1 MIILKTLAQLGLIYL
16 KTGRGRLDAI
26 KVIRSNRYAIELGL
40 LASGYLLYV
49 GVKHLFVDDL
59 EAIAFENARKVID
72 VELSLNIHWEP
83 TIQGWLLDNLLSVVV
98 FFNWVYT
105 LGFFPILIPTAI
117 VLFLFRYKTYILYR
131 NIFLISYLLTWLV
144 YLIFPVA
151 PPRMMIEYGYVDT
164 IEAMG
169 PAIYNSKEA
178 LSYYNQY
185 SAMPSMHFGWILL
198 ISTVFLRSGVKPLR
212 IFGVV
217 YPALVL
223 AAIVVT
229 ANHYILDAV
238 VGGSIIA
245 GSYGI
250 YLLLRSMPSRLVH
263 QTVTGG
269 GSTALDRE

>member
-1 MIILKTLAQLGLIYL
+1 MLILKTLAQSGLTYL
-16 KTGRGRLDAI
+16 ETGRGCLGAI
-26 KVIRSNRYAIELGL
+26 KVITRNRYAIELGL
-40 LASGYLLYV
+40 LALGYLLYI

-83 TIQGWLLDNLLSVVV
+83 TIQGWLLDNLQSVVV

-105 LGFFPILIPTAI
+105 FGFFPILIPTAI
-117 VLFLFRYKTYILYR
+117 ALFLFRHKTYVLYR
-131 NIFLISYLLTWLV
+131 NVFLISFLLTWLV
-144 YLIFPVA
+144 YLTFPVA

-198 ISTVFLRSGVKPLR
+198 FSTVFLRSGVKPLR
-212 IFGVV
+212 IFGAV

-229 ANHYILDAV
+229 ANHYILDAI

-250 YLLLRSMPSRLVH
+250 YLLLRSVPSRLVR
-263 QTVTGG
+263 QTVAGG
-269 GSTALDRE
+269 GSPAS

>member
-1 MIILKTLAQLGLIYL
+1 MKMLVQSGRACLESA
-16 KTGRGRLDAI
+16 RGRLDAI
-26 KVIRSNRYAIELGL
+26 KAVTSNRYTIELGL

-49 GVKHLFVDDL
+49 AVKHLFVDDL
-59 EAIAFENARKVID
+59 DTIAFENARKVIG

-83 TIQGWLLDNLLSVVV
+83 TIQGWLLDNLRSIVV

-117 VLFLFRYKTYILYR
+117 VLFLFRHKTYIIYR
-131 NIFLISYLLTWLV
+131 NVFLISYLLTWLV
-144 YLIFPVA
+144 YLTFPVA

-198 ISTVFLRSGVKPLR
+198 LSTVFLRSRVKVLR
-212 IFGVV
+212 IFGAV

-229 ANHYILDAV
+229 ANHYILDAI

-250 YLLLRSMPSRLVH
+250 YLLLRILPSRFVH

-269 GSTALDRE
+269 DSTALDQEYRR

>member
-1 MIILKTLAQLGLIYL
+1 
-16 KTGRGRLDAI
+16 
-26 KVIRSNRYAIELGL
+26 
-40 LASGYLLYV
+40 
-49 GVKHLFVDDL
+49 
-59 EAIAFENARKVID
+59 AFENARKVID

>member
-1 MIILKTLAQLGLIYL
+1 MKTLAQSGLTYL
-16 KTGRGRLDAI
+16 ETGRGRLGAI
-26 KVIRSNRYAIELGL
+26 KVITSNRYAIELGL
-40 LASGYLLYV
+40 LALGYLLYV
-49 GVKHLFVDDL
+49 GVKYLFVDDL

-72 VELSLNIHWEP
+72 VEISLNIHWEP
-83 TIQGWLLDNLLSVVV
+83 NIQGWLLDNLRSVVV

-105 LGFFPILIPTAI
+105 FGFFPILIPTAI
-117 VLFLFRYKTYILYR
+117 VLFLFRHKTYVLYR
-131 NIFLISYLLTWLV
+131 NVFLISFLFTWLI
-144 YLIFPVA
+144 YLTFPVA

-164 IEAMG
+164 IEVMG

-198 ISTVFLRSGVKPLR
+198 FSMVFLRSRVRPLR
-212 IFGVV
+212 IFGAV

-229 ANHYILDAV
+229 ANHYILDAI
-238 VGGSIIA
+238 VGGFIIA

-250 YLLLRSMPSRLVH
+250 YLLLRSVPSRLVR
-263 QTVTGG
+263 QTMTSSS
-269 GSTALDRE
+269 STQVKNQG